1 MSAPDRTNGH
11 STEGTRRGFDGPI
24 APPQNLEAEQSVLG
38 AVLLSDTALPAL
50 IIDERLHPDDFYRDG
65 HARIYQAMLDLHTL
79 GEPVDAL
86 TLVEH
91 LKQAGDLESVGGR
104 AAIDLLAGSVPAV
117 GNVRQYARIVR
128 DNAMLRRLL
137 RASYEIQSR
146 VHSHEALPRDLV
158 DMAERAIL
166 EVAHEDSRKDFRAIH
181 DLLESE
187 LNKLERLSREGKAIT
202 GTASGFEDLDTITG
216 GFQGGNLVILA
227 ARPSMGKCLAGS
239 ALVYDPRTGGRR
251 RIDELVAS
259 IGAGKEAFVAAVG
272 PDLKLRTAR
281 VSAGLRSGRQAVF
294 RLRTRLGRAVTVTA
308 NHPLLTFDGWQELRD
323 ITPGTRI
330 AVPRRLPRACSEMSM
345 PDHEIVLLAA
355 LIADGNLTQST
366 PRFCFGEGSRV
377 LPEVERAAQALG
389 LRVSTAHGGTAC
401 ISAGRGAGP
410 NPLTELCKWHG
421 LWGRRSSDKFV
432 PDAIF
437 ALGDDQIARFLSIL
451 YACDGHVYAS
461 DRYSQIGYTT
471 ISERLAG
478 DVQHLLL
485 RLGVVASIRTLRRDV
500 YEGTETVAREVRIT
514 SRQGVDRFAG
524 TIPVVGKEDRLA
536 RVAALGAARRAKAV
550 VDTLPVKV
558 WDQVLEAK
566 GERSWAEISATA
578 GHPRNHNWH
587 VGTRGVSRPQL
598 TVLAAATDSAV
609 LHELAG
615 SDLWWDEV
623 ASVEYEG
630 EVETYDLTVP
640 GDHNFVA
647 DDIVVHNSALMANFA
662 ENAALESRKAVAL
675 FSLEMSES
683 ELAQRFIASQ
693 ASIRGDDLRKGKVPP
708 SRWPKILQASNR
720 LAESPLYID
729 DSSDLS
735 VLDVRA
741 KARRLAQQN
750 ADGLG
755 LILIDYLQL
764 MRASGTVENRVEQ
777 IGQIS
782 RGLKTLARE
791 LEVPV
796 IALSQLN
803 RGVEQRTDKRPVLSD
818 LRESGCLAGETRVY
832 LPDAG
837 EYRRI
842 DELVGMRDF
851 RVSAL
856 NTETWKLE
864 PCRVSNAFSTGHKPV
879 FEMRTRLGRTLRATA
894 NHRFLTVEGWRRL
907 DELAPGTHIAMP
919 RALPSP
925 SQRTMS
931 DDELALLGHLIGD
944 GCTLPRHAI
953 QYTTRERELAEIV
966 ADLATRVFGEALAP
980 RIRAERNWHQVY
992 LSATERLT
1000 HGKRN
1005 PVAAWMDELG
1015 AFGLRSHEKRVP
1027 DEVFRQPAEAI
1038 ELFLRHLWAT
1048 DGCLWPSAGQS
1059 RIYYATSSQRL
1070 ANDVQDLLLRLGI
1083 CATVYRIRQRN
1094 GRPQYHVDVT
1104 GKPDQTEFVLRV
1116 WAVGDRRE
1124 RQALALADR
1133 LGVTRARTNRD
1144 VIPALAWRTIVEPAR
1159 TAAGVTTRRLQ
1170 AGLDTSYCGS
1180 TLYESNL
1187 GRERAARVAEIVGS
1201 DELRRLAVSDVYWD
1215 RIEAI
1220 DPDGET
1226 EVYDLTVQRHHNFV
1240 SNGVITHNSIEQ
1252 DADLVMFIYRD
1263 EYYHEDSEREGIA
1276 DLIISKH
1283 RNGGL
1288 GTVELAFQKEFPRF
1302 MSYAGDDGY

>member
-11 STEGTRRGFDGPI
+11 GSSASDGGRQHGFDGPL

-50 IIDERLHPDDFYRDG
+50 IIDERLHPDDFYREG
-65 HARIYQAMLDLHTL
+65 HARIFQAMLDLHTL

-117 GNVRQYARIVR
+117 GNMRQYARIVR

-137 RASYEIQSR
+137 RASYEIQAR
-146 VHSHEALPRDLV
+146 VHSHEALPRELV

-166 EVAHEDSRKDFRAIH
+166 EVAQEDSRKDFRPIH

-202 GTASGFEDLDTITG
+202 GTASGFDDLDSITG
-216 GFQGGNLVILA
+216 GFQGGNLIILA

-239 ALVYDPRTGGRR
+239 ALVYDPTTGARR

-259 IGAGKEAFVAAVG
+259 IEAGDEAFVASVG
-272 PDLKLRTAR
+272 PDLKLRPAR
-281 VSAGLRSGRQAVF
+281 VSAGLRSGDQRVF
-294 RLRTRLGRAVTVTA
+294 RLTTRTGRTVDATA
-308 NHPLLTFDGWQELRD
+308 NHPLLTETGWCELGQLERGS
-323 ITPGTRI
+323 II
-330 AVPRRLPRACSEMSM
+330 AVS
-345 PDHEIVLLAA
+345 D
-355 LIADGNLTQST
+355 T
-366 PRFCFGEGSRV
+366 PSLNR
-377 LPEVERAAQALG
+377 
-389 LRVSTAHGGTAC
+389 LRVGSAPPPSRHRSGATALLEQAPPGATAAVAWEPVDS
-401 ISAGRGAGP
+401 IA
-410 NPLTELCKWHG
+410 PL
-421 LWGRRSSDKFV
+421 
-432 PDAIF
+432 
-437 ALGDDQIARFLSIL
+437 
-451 YACDGHVYAS
+451 
-461 DRYSQIGYTT
+461 
-471 ISERLAG
+471 
-478 DVQHLLL
+478 DVQ
-485 RLGVVASIRTLRRDV
+485 
-500 YEGTETVAREVRIT
+500 
-514 SRQGVDRFAG
+514 
-524 TIPVVGKEDRLA
+524 P
-536 RVAALGAARRAKAV
+536 
-550 VDTLPVKV
+550 
-558 WDQVLEAK
+558 
-566 GERSWAEISATA
+566 
-578 GHPRNHNWH
+578 
-587 VGTRGVSRPQL
+587 
-598 TVLAAATDSAV
+598 
-609 LHELAG
+609 
-615 SDLWWDEV
+615 
-623 ASVEYEG
+623 
-630 EVETYDLTVP
+630 TYDLTVP
-640 GDHNFVA
+640 GDHNFIA

-764 MRASGTVENRVEQ
+764 MRASGSVENRVEQ

-791 LEVPV
+791 LDVPV

-818 LRESGCLAGETRVY
+818 LRESGCLAGETQVY

-856 NTETWKLE
+856 NTQTWKLE
-864 PCRVSNAFSTGHKPV
+864 PCRVSNAFSTGRKPV
-879 FEMRTRLGRTLRATA
+879 FAMRTRLGRRLRATA
-894 NHRFLTVEGWRRL
+894 NHRFLTVDGWRRL
-907 DELAPGTHIAMP
+907 DDLKPGTHIALP
-919 RALPSP
+919 RSLPGP
-925 SQRTMS
+925 TQRTMS

-966 ADLATRVFGEALAP
+966 ADLATRVFGDAVRP
-980 RIRAERNWHQVY
+980 RIHAERGWHQVY
-992 LSATERLT
+992 LSAAERLT
-1000 HGKRN
+1000 HGRRN
-1005 PVAAWMDELG
+1005 PIAAWLDDLEV
-1015 AFGLRSHEKRVP
+1015 FGLRSHEKHVP
-1027 DEVFRQPAEAI
+1027 AEVLRQPTEAI
-1038 ELFLRHLWAT
+1038 EVFLRHLWAT
-1048 DGCLWPSAGQS
+1048 DGCLWPGGQS
-1059 RIYYATSSQRL
+1059 RIYYATSSDRL
-1070 ANDVQDLLLRLGI
+1070 AHDVQDLLLRLGI
-1083 CATVYRIRQRN
+1083 CASVYRIPQKV
-1094 GRPQYHVDVT
+1094 GRLQYHVDVT
-1104 GKPDQTEFVLRV
+1104 GKSDQTDFVLRV

-1124 RQALALADR
+1124 RQALGLADR
-1133 LGVTRARTNRD
+1133 LGVTRTQSSRD
-1144 VIPALAWRTIVEPAR
+1144 VIPARVWRTIVEPAR
-1159 TAAGVTTRRLQ
+1159 TDAGMTARELQ
-1170 AGLDTSYCGS
+1170 AGLKTSYCGS
-1180 TLYESNL
+1180 ALYKSNL
-1187 GRERAARVAEIVGS
+1187 GRERAARVAEIVRS
-1201 DELRRLAVSDVYWD
+1201 DELRRLAMSDVYWD
-1215 RIEAI
+1215 RIDAI
-1220 DPDGET
+1220 EPDAET
-1226 EVYDLTVQRHHNFV
+1226 EVYDLTVDAHHNFV

-1263 EYYHEDSEREGIA
+1263 EYYNDESEREGIA

-1288 GTVELAFQKEFPRF
+1288 GVVELAFQKEFPRF

>member
-11 STEGTRRGFDGPI
+11 SFSASDGGHQRAFDGPI

-65 HARIYQAMLDLHTL
+65 HGRIYQAMLDLHTL

-91 LKQAGDLESVGGR
+91 LKQAGDLDAVGGR

-137 RASYEIQSR
+137 RASYEIQAR

-181 DLLESE
+181 DLLHSE
-187 LNKLERLSREGKAIT
+187 LDKLERLSREGKAIT
-202 GTASGFEDLDTITG
+202 GTASGFDDLDSITG
-216 GFQGGNLVILA
+216 GFQGGNLIILA

-239 ALVYDPRTGGRR
+239 ALVYDPRTGARR
-251 RIDELVAS
+251 RIDEVVAA
-259 IGAGKEAFVAAVG
+259 IEAGEEAFVASIS
-272 PDLKLRTAR
+272 PDLHLVPAR
-281 VSAGLRSGRQAVF
+281 VSAGLRSGEQPVC
-294 RLRTRLGRAVTVTA
+294 RLTTRSGRTVDATPT
-308 NHPLLTFDGWQELRD
+308 HPLLTPAGWRELGELR
-323 ITPGTRI
+323 PG
-330 AVPRRLPRACSEMSM
+330 S
-345 PDHEIVLLAA
+345 IV
-355 LIADGNLTQST
+355 
-366 PRFCFGEGSRV
+366 
-377 LPEVERAAQALG
+377 
-389 LRVSTAHGGTAC
+389 
-401 ISAGRGAGP
+401 
-410 NPLTELCKWHG
+410 
-421 LWGRRSSDKFV
+421 
-432 PDAIF
+432 
-437 ALGDDQIARFLSIL
+437 
-451 YACDGHVYAS
+451 
-461 DRYSQIGYTT
+461 
-471 ISERLAG
+471 
-478 DVQHLLL
+478 
-485 RLGVVASIRTLRRDV
+485 
-500 YEGTETVAREVRIT
+500 
-514 SRQGVDRFAG
+514 
-524 TIPVVGKEDRLA
+524 
-536 RVAALGAARRAKAV
+536 AV
-550 VDTLPVKV
+550 VEP
-558 WDQVLEAK
+558 
-566 GERSWAEISATA
+566 RSLDRVRT
-578 GHPRNHNWH
+578 H
-587 VGTRGVSRPQL
+587 VTT
-598 TVLAAATDSAV
+598 TVDPSSAV
-609 LHELAG
+609 LAVLERTA
-615 SDLWWDEV
+615 DLV
-623 ASVEYEG
+623 APATWEPVESIVFLG
-630 EVETYDLTVP
+630 VQATYDLTVP
-640 GDHNFVA
+640 AHHNFVA

-662 ENAALESRKAVAL
+662 ENAALGSNKAVAL

-683 ELAQRFIASQ
+683 ELAQRFVASQ

-741 KARRLAQQN
+741 KARRLAQQH

-764 MRASGTVENRVEQ
+764 MRASGAVDNRVEQ

-791 LEVPV
+791 LDVPV

-818 LRESGCLAGETRVY
+818 LRESGCLSGETRVY

-851 RVSAL
+851 RVTAL

-864 PCRVSNAFSTGHKPV
+864 SCRVSNAFSTGRKPV
-879 FEMRTRLGRTLRATA
+879 LEMRTRLGRRLRATA

-907 DELAPGTHIAMP
+907 DELTPGTHIALP
-919 RALPSP
+919 RTLPSP
-925 SQRTMS
+925 TQRTMS

-953 QYTTRERELAEIV
+953 QYTTRERELADIV
-966 ADLATRVFGEALAP
+966 ADLATRVFGDGVRP
-980 RIRAERNWHQVY
+980 RVQAERGWFQVY
-992 LSATERLT
+992 LSAAERLT
-1000 HGKRN
+1000 HGRRN
-1005 PVAAWMDELG
+1005 PIAAWLDDLG
-1015 AFGLRSHEKRVP
+1015 IFGLRSHEKRVP
-1027 DEVFRQPAEAI
+1027 DAVFRQPAEAI
-1038 ELFLRHLWAT
+1038 EVFLRHLWAT
-1048 DGCLWPSAGQS
+1048 DGCIWSTATRS
-1059 RIYYATSSQRL
+1059 RVYYATSSDEL
-1070 ANDVQDLLLRLGI
+1070 ARDVQDLLLRLGI
-1083 CATVYRIRQRN
+1083 CTTIRLVPQRS
-1094 GRPQYHVDVT
+1094 GRPQHHVDVT
-1104 GKPDQTEFVLRV
+1104 GTPDQKEFILRV

-1124 RQALALADR
+1124 LQALRLADR

-1144 VIPALAWRTIVEPAR
+1144 VLPAMVWQSIVEPAR
-1159 TAAGVTTRRLQ
+1159 TAAGVTTRELQ

-1180 TLYESNL
+1180 TLYKHNL

-1201 DELRRLAVSDVYWD
+1201 EELRRLAMSDVYWD
-1215 RIEAI
+1215 RIDVIEAA
-1220 DPDGET
+1220 GEA
-1226 EVYDLTVQRHHNFV
+1226 EVYDLTVDRHHNFV
-1240 SNGVITHNSIEQ
+1240 GNGVLTHNSIEQ

-1263 EYYHEDSEREGIA
+1263 EYYNEESEKEGIA

>member
-11 STEGTRRGFDGPI
+11 GTSTDGARGFDGPI
-24 APPQNLEAEQSVLG
+24 APPQNIEAEQSVLG

-50 IIDERLHPDDFYRDG
+50 IIDERLHPDDFYREG
-65 HARIYQAMLDLHTL
+65 HSRIYRAMLDLHTL

-137 RASYEIQSR
+137 RASYEIQAR

-166 EVAHEDSRKDFRAIH
+166 EVAHEDSRKDFRPIH

-187 LNKLERLSREGKAIT
+187 LDKLERLSREGKAIT
-202 GTASGFEDLDTITG
+202 GTASGFDDLDTITG
-216 GFQGGNLVILA
+216 GFQGGNLIILA
-227 ARPSMGKCLAGS
+227 ARPSMGK
-239 ALVYDPRTGGRR
+239 
-251 RIDELVAS
+251 
-259 IGAGKEAFVAAVG
+259 
-272 PDLKLRTAR
+272 
-281 VSAGLRSGRQAVF
+281 
-294 RLRTRLGRAVTVTA
+294 
-308 NHPLLTFDGWQELRD
+308 
-323 ITPGTRI
+323 
-330 AVPRRLPRACSEMSM
+330 
-345 PDHEIVLLAA
+345 
-355 LIADGNLTQST
+355 
-366 PRFCFGEGSRV
+366 
-377 LPEVERAAQALG
+377 
-389 LRVSTAHGGTAC
+389 
-401 ISAGRGAGP
+401 
-410 NPLTELCKWHG
+410 
-421 LWGRRSSDKFV
+421 
-432 PDAIF
+432 
-437 ALGDDQIARFLSIL
+437 
-451 YACDGHVYAS
+451 
-461 DRYSQIGYTT
+461 
-471 ISERLAG
+471 
-478 DVQHLLL
+478 
-485 RLGVVASIRTLRRDV
+485 
-500 YEGTETVAREVRIT
+500 
-514 SRQGVDRFAG
+514 
-524 TIPVVGKEDRLA
+524 
-536 RVAALGAARRAKAV
+536 
-550 VDTLPVKV
+550 
-558 WDQVLEAK
+558 
-566 GERSWAEISATA
+566 
-578 GHPRNHNWH
+578 
-587 VGTRGVSRPQL
+587 
-598 TVLAAATDSAV
+598 
-609 LHELAG
+609 
-615 SDLWWDEV
+615 
-623 ASVEYEG
+623 
-630 EVETYDLTVP
+630 
-640 GDHNFVA
+640 
-647 DDIVVHNSALMANFA
+647 SALMANFA

-720 LAESPLYID
+720 LAESPLFID

-764 MRASGTVENRVEQ
+764 MRASGSVENRVEQ

-791 LEVPV
+791 LDVPV

-818 LRESGCLAGETRVY
+818 LRESGCLAGETLVY

-842 DELVGMRDF
+842 DELVGKRDF

-864 PCRVSNAFSTGHKPV
+864 SCRVSNAFSTGRKPV
-879 FEMRTRLGRTLRATA
+879 FELRTRLGRRLRATA

-907 DELAPGTHIAMP
+907 DELAPGTHVALP
-919 RALPSP
+919 RTLPSP
-925 SQRTMS
+925 TQRTLS

-944 GCTLPRHAI
+944 GCTLPRHVI

-966 ADLATRVFGEALAP
+966 VDLAKRVFGDDVQP
-980 RIRAERNWHQVY
+980 RINAERGWHQVY
-992 LSATERLT
+992 LSATGHLT
-1000 HGKRN
+1000 HGRRN
-1005 PVAAWMDELG
+1005 PVAAWLDELG
-1015 AFGLRSHEKRVP
+1015 IFGLRSHEKRVP
-1027 DEVFRQPAEAI
+1027 VEVSRQPAEAI
-1038 ELFLRHLWAT
+1038 EIFLRHLWAT
-1048 DGCLWPSAGQS
+1048 DGCLWPSTGQC
-1059 RIYYATSSQRL
+1059 RVYYATSSEGL
-1070 ANDVQDLLLRLGI
+1070 AGDIQNLLVRLGI
-1083 CATVYRIRQRN
+1083 CASVYRIPQKK
-1094 GRPQYHVDVT
+1094 GRLQFHVDVGGT
-1104 GKPDQTEFVLRV
+1104 ADQKEFLMRV

-1124 RQALALADR
+1124 WQALRIADR
-1133 LGVTRARTNRD
+1133 LGVTRARSQRD
-1144 VIPALAWRTIVEPAR
+1144 VLPAAVWRSIVEPAR
-1159 TAAGVTTRRLQ
+1159 IATGVTTRELQSRL
-1170 AGLDTSYCGS
+1170 GTSYCGS
-1180 TLYESNL
+1180 TLYKSNL
-1187 GRERAARVAEIVGS
+1187 GRERAARVAGIVGS
-1201 DELRRLAVSDVYWD
+1201 EELRRLSVSDVYWD
-1215 RIEAI
+1215 RVDEIVA
-1220 DPDGET
+1220 DGEA
-1226 EVYDLTVQRHHNFV
+1226 EVYDLTVDRHHNFV

-1263 EYYHEDSEREGIA
+1263 EYYNDESEREGIA

-1288 GTVELAFQKEFPRF
+1288 GVVELAFQKEFPRF